1 MVGVGWVWLR
11 GTQRPPATTPQMTTP
26 QMIPQQM
33 IPPQQ
38 MASQQPMVWLSL
50 DKYNALLSNTQA
62 AAQGSYMQLPV
73 EATQPQLQVASN
85 QTREK
90 FLNEASETCE
100 LGPSLYTAYE
110 CGYCGQTK
118 LTTAAG
124 SGDGR
129 VRIRCKCGG
138 KRLDGEPRMHAMWT
152 LVRSS
157 GTHCVQPMQ
166 IRTA

>member
-1 MVGVGWVWLR
+1 MPGVPAQ
-11 GTQRPPATTPQMTTP
+11 TQMTAPQMTTPQMTTPQMTTP

-62 AAQGSYMQLPV
+62 AAQGSYMQLPA

-85 QTREK
+85 QSRDASFQPFMRSIEATEK

-138 KRLDGEPRMHAMWT
+138 KRLDGEPRMHAMW
-152 LVRSS
+152 
-157 GTHCVQPMQ
+157 
-166 IRTA
+166 